1 MAKVYVPECFD
12 IHNKAK
18 ARHNFRRKETAH
30 IKEKRV
36 RNSKTLGKGSYLY
49 KYYLK
54 DYEFATKRD
63 ENGNVIFLGYI
74 PCKPKLVRWN
84 MGSVMKDARKFTNK
98 RLRKIPLEA
107 VSNGSYYK
115 KVYDI
120 AQVY

>member
-12 IHNKAK
+12 VHSKAK

-36 RNSKTLGKGSYLY
+36 SNSKTLGKGSYLY

-54 DYEFATKRD
+54 DHEFATKRD
-63 ENGNVIFLGYI
+63 ENGNVIFLGYV
-74 PCKPKLVRWN
+74 PCKPRIVRWN
-84 MGSVMKDARKFTNK
+84 MGSVMKKCRKVANK
-98 RLRKIPLEA
+98 KVRKSSLDSI
-107 VSNGSYYK
+107 SNGCHYR
-115 KVYDI
+115 KVYDM